1 MKLSRKFLLLSLSLS
16 AVVSLYSMNSYAH
29 EKFTRYSWHNR
40 VETSLETLG
49 LSIVNR
55 SSSND
60 QKNKDIVIADGYS
73 FADSL
78 SAINLVKSKNADI
91 LLTPTYGNSSVSK
104 LAKNAENIYVVG
116 GEKTLPKNNVLA
128 AINGKAISKPV
139 VKKPVKSNEK
149 LIKIFGG
156 TTLLLRKLLIYLL

>member
-1 MKLSRKFLLLSLSLS
+1 MSLSLS

-128 AINGKAISKPV
+128 AINGKAISKPI
-139 VKKPVKSNEK
+139 VKKQLNQMKN
-149 LIKIFGG
+149 L
-156 TTLLLRKLLIYLL
+156 